1 VKWNGIS
8 VLPEQA
14 YNISVGLQ
22 VNFESREILNKSP
35 NGARSK
41 KLRGEL
47 LSQVPRPKLP
57 RRLGGIRV
65 HCAVHRVPRHWR
77 NQRKV
82 PNYVEYTFVSSGKGG
97 GVEAEE
103 ALAEELVVL
112 GVLLQ
117 QVDTTFGDAVL
128 DLGLCVLGTSPH
140 DAGPE
145 VHAHL
150 RNSLF
155 QVRFRRYRRYWL

>member
-1 VKWNGIS
+1 M
-8 VLPEQA
+8 
-14 YNISVGLQ
+14 
-22 VNFESREILNKSP
+22 
-35 NGARSK
+35 
-41 KLRGEL
+41 
-47 LSQVPRPKLP
+47 
-57 RRLGGIRV
+57 
-65 HCAVHRVPRHWR
+65 
-77 NQRKV
+77 
-82 PNYVEYTFVSSGKGG
+82 
-97 GVEAEE
+97 EAEE

-128 DLGLCVLGTSPH
+128 DLGLCVFGTSPH

-155 QVRFRRYRRYWL
+155 QVCNKKPTANMYWVIRQLSLEVS